1 MEAPKLNDK
10 SEITISVVWLLQII
24 SIVAFATWGYAN
36 ISERIDE
43 NAQETR
49 SLRGNQNN
57 YVFHDIRTLE
67 EQVIELQ
74 KQVLI
79 LQTKINTSSKGTT
92 EWKTD

>member
-1 MEAPKLNDK
+1 MSAPKLNDR

-43 NAQETR
+43 NSQETR

-57 YVFHDIRTLE
+57 YVFPDIRELE
-67 EQVIELQ
+67 AQVIELQ

-79 LQTKINTSSKGTT
+79 LQTDLKYYKEGRQ
-92 EWKTD
+92 